1 MELTEQQMEARA
13 LAIGQLV
20 GVTREDVMTALG
32 DGIKRPQACE
42 MENRVR
48 MRKSVTAMVDIP
60 MGTTIT
66 EAMVANR
73 RPCPVGALEPV
84 MLEAV
89 IGQRAA
95 RDIAPYESIFPD
107 MVTRAED

>member
-1 MELTEQQMEARA
+1 MTPNLNAFY
-13 LAIGQLV
+13 AIGNAL
-20 GVTREDVMTALG
+20 GHSHDILTAILG

-48 MRKSVTAMVDIP
+48 MRKSVTATADIP

-73 RPCPVGALEPV
+73 RPCPEGALEPV
-84 MLEAV
+84 MREAV

-95 RDIAPYESIFPD
+95 RDIAQYEFIFPD

>member
-1 MELTEQQMEARA
+1 MELTEQQVGARA
-13 LAIGQLV
+13 LVIGRWV
-20 GVTREDVMTALG
+20 GLTRKDVMTALG
-32 DGIKRPQACE
+32 DGVKRPQACE

-66 EAMVANR
+66 EGMVANR
-73 RPCPVGALEPV
+73 RPCPEGALEPV
-84 MLEAV
+84 MREAV

-95 RDIAPYESIFPD
+95 RDIAAYESIFPD